1 MMKRTLM
8 ILALSLFTAVA
19 LAEEPRAI
27 KKAGEGIEKGEAAA
41 GRGIEKGEAAAGR
54 GIKKAAKHPVHGIT
68 KAGNWIGKKVGK
80 KGAEKHEKAG
90 E

>member
-1 MMKRTLM
+1 MKRILM
-8 ILALSLFTAVA
+8 VLALSLFTAGA
-19 LAEEPRAI
+19 LAEEPRPV

-54 GIKKAAKHPVHGIT
+54 GIKKAAKHPANGIT
-68 KAGNWIGKKVGK
+68 KAGKWIGKKTGTGDK
-80 KGAEKHEKAG
+80 KHEKAG

>member
-1 MMKRTLM
+1 MKRILM
-8 ILALSLFTAVA
+8 VLALSLFAAGA

-41 GRGIEKGEAAAGR
+41 GRGI
-54 GIKKAAKHPVHGIT
+54 KKAAKRPAKAIT
-68 KAGNWIGKKVGK
+68 KAGKWIGKKTGTGGK
-80 KGAEKHEKAG
+80 KPEKAG

>member
-1 MMKRTLM
+1 MKRALM
-8 ILALSLFTAVA
+8 MLALSLFTLGA

-41 GRGIEKGEAAAGR
+41 GRGI
-54 GIKKAAKHPVHGIT
+54 KKAAKHPANGIT
-68 KAGNWIGKKVGK
+68 KAGNWIGKKVGN
-80 KGAEKHEKAG
+80 KGGEKHEKAG

>member
-1 MMKRTLM
+1 MMRIL
-8 ILALSLFTAVA
+8 ILLALALCTAGA

-41 GRGIEKGEAAAGR
+41 GRGI
-54 GIKKAAKHPVHGIT
+54 KKAAKRPAQGIT
-68 KAGNWIGKKVGK
+68 KAGNWIGKKVGNK
-80 KGAEKHEKAG
+80 DGEKHEKAG

>member
-1 MMKRTLM
+1 MKRILM
-8 ILALSLFTAVA
+8 VLALSLFAAGA

-41 GRGIEKGEAAAGR
+41 GRGI
-54 GIKKAAKHPVHGIT
+54 KKAAKRPAKAIT
-68 KAGNWIGKKVGK
+68 KAGKWIGKKTGTGGK
-80 KGAEKHEKAG
+80 KQVKAG

>member
-1 MMKRTLM
+1 MKRILVA
-8 ILALSLFTAVA
+8 LALSLFMPGA

-41 GRGIEKGEAAAGR
+41 GRGIKKGGRAVGRSVEKGLKYPVKGL
-54 GIKKAAKHPVHGIT
+54 KKTGE
-68 KAGNWIGKKVGK
+68 WLDKKVGK
-80 KGAEKHEKAG
+80 GGKKREKAG